1 MLSYICYA
9 HNAIQLR
16 FLLVWFVCFV
26 CERRSEFSSVYL
38 SLCCELFVLI
48 FRCLSFVCI
57 FTIFQFY
64 SRKEHFGMCVQCV
77 NGSFYPIRFYF
88 FHVCLFVCLIYL
100 LRRLCVNCVC
110 VCYCDRKNVIP
121 FRIVLF
127 LFCECFLFSL
137 SSIYSMEIY
146 QLSISTTGTDWLV
159 ASKCGG
165 IGTGRLLADC
175 FFCGKFIHEGLV
187 MRHIDGL
194 SGNAMFFYEFTFRL
208 NGKHPG
214 FSTTGGAL
222 ISKSAGGPF
231 IPNTFSSLK
240 HSVSIISYCHDID
253 TEPVLNF
260 V

>member
-16 FLLVWFVCFV
+16 FLLVWFV

-110 VCYCDRKNVIP
+110 VLLWQKECNSFSNCFV
-121 FRIVLF
+121 FVLWMF
-127 LFCECFLFSL
+127 SLFSFEHLFDGNL
-137 SSIYSMEIY
+137 SAFNF
-146 QLSISTTGTDWLV
+146 DD
-159 ASKCGG
+159 
-165 IGTGRLLADC
+165 RN
-175 FFCGKFIHEGLV
+175 GLT
-187 MRHIDGL
+187 
-194 SGNAMFFYEFTFRL
+194 S
-208 NGKHPG
+208 
-214 FSTTGGAL
+214 
-222 ISKSAGGPF
+222 
-231 IPNTFSSLK
+231 
-240 HSVSIISYCHDID
+240 C
-253 TEPVLNF
+253 
-260 V
+260 